1 MLEVHFSE
9 TCKPNLKYT
18 VFQKTDDTFIFNNL
32 VNKNEPI
39 LIIFVV

>member
-32 VNKNEPI
+32 VKNEPI

>member
-1 MLEVHFSE
+1 MLEVHFSD

-18 VFQKTDDTFIFNNL
+18 VFQKTDHTFIFNNS
-32 VNKNEPI
+32 VKNESI